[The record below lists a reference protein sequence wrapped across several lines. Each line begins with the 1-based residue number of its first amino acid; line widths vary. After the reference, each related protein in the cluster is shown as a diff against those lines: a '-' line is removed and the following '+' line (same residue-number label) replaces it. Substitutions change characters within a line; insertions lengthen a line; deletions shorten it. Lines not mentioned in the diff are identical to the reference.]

1 MVGKDRDLSE
11 VVEAREKAFRFL
23 DGRRRP
29 DSWVGELSSS
39 ALSTA
44 MSSFALYLRPD
55 LALRSSWESG
65 LEWLAATQHEDGG
78 WGDAVTDQSNMN
90 ATSLTSAVL
99 HYCAAERYGGPVR
112 AGRRWVEKAGGF
124 PVLNNPRATS
134 MSGPG
139 RTMYALAGFYDWAK
153 IRKLPP
159 EVVLLPGRVRRSLSI
174 TFSSILSLAVLHDHF
189 APVSRWRRP
198 LRRRAVR
205 ASVEW
210 LRRAQGIDGAYGGSA
225 LLAAITAM
233 SLTFADA
240 GGEDIIEKAL
250 GFIRD
255 SQRGDGSWPIARD
268 LENFDTTQIVYAH
281 HEAGQPIPD
290 VERVRNWLLDN
301 QFQEPC
307 FHTSCPPG
315 GWAWAQPAGW
325 PDMDDTACTLRS
337 LRLLDFPAEKHE
349 VRAGLG
355 WLYGMQ
361 NSDGS
366 WPTFV
371 RNSRVPFDLG
381 CPYITSQAL
390 SALAVTEPDERRD
403 KAVQAA
409 LAYLRKNQEP
419 DGSFDSLWF
428 RAYTRGTAA
437 VIEAFTDLGLAGDPV
452 VDRAGEWL
460 RTHQNP
466 DGGWGDGRG
475 AGSTS
480 EETGWASAALLRLD
494 GSGRREADLGV
505 RWLVE
510 HQRDDGGWEPGVVG
524 VYFSSVFY
532 SNLSYAVGYPLIAI
546 SRYLAGERETR
557 ASAGRLVEE

>member
-1 MVGKDRDLSE
+1 MIKGFMATDGYD
-11 VVEAREKAFRFL
+11 VEKIVKAREKAFRFL

-44 MSSFALYLRPD
+44 MSAMAMYLRPD
-55 LALRSSWESG
+55 LAPRSAWESS

-78 WGDAVTDQSNMN
+78 WGDAVTDPSNMN
-90 ATSLTSAVL
+90 ATSLTSAVM
-99 HYCAAERYGGPVR
+99 HYCAADEYAGQVR

-124 PVLNNPRATS
+124 AVLNNPRLTS

-139 RTMYALAGFYDWAK
+139 RTMYALAGFYDWAG

-159 EVVLLPGRVRRSLSI
+159 EVILLPGRVRRSLSI

-189 APVSRWRRP
+189 APAPRWRRP
-198 LRRRAVR
+198 LRRRAVK
-205 ASVEW
+205 AAVGW
-210 LRRAQGIDGAYGGSA
+210 LREAQGVDGAFGGSA

-233 SLTFADA
+233 SLTLADA
-240 GGEDIIEKAL
+240 GGEDIVEKAL
-250 GFIRD
+250 LFIRD
-255 SQRGDGSWPIARD
+255 SQREDGSWPIARD
-268 LENFDTTQIVYAH
+268 LENFDTTQIFYAH
-281 HEAGQPIPD
+281 HEADRPIPE

-301 QFQEPC
+301 QSDEPC

-337 LRLLDFPAEKHE
+337 LRLLDLPVEKKE
-349 VRAGLG
+349 IQVGLD
-355 WLYGMQ
+355 WLYEMQ

-371 RNSRVPFDLG
+371 RNSRVPFDRG

-390 SALAVTEPDERRD
+390 SALAVMKPDERRD
-403 KAVQAA
+403 GIIQAA
-409 LAYLRKNQEP
+409 LSYLRKNQEP
-419 DGSFDSLWF
+419 DGGFDSLWF

-437 VIEAFTDLGLAGDPV
+437 VIEAFADLGLAGDPLV
-452 VDRAGEWL
+452 SRAGDWL
-460 RTHQNP
+460 LGHQNS

-475 AGSTS
+475 AGSS
-480 EETGWASAALLRLD
+480 AEETAWAAAALLRLD
-494 GSGRREADLGV
+494 GHGGREAAEQGI
-505 RWLVE
+505 RWLVD
-510 HQRDDGGWEPGVVG
+510 HQQDDGRWEPGVVG

-532 SNLSYAVGYPLIAI
+532 SNLSYAMSYPIIAI
-546 SRYLAGERETR
+546 SRYLADGTETQ
-557 ASAGRLVEE
+557 